1 MAKYS
6 FRVKGSDE
14 DITTTNAKSIEEAVS
29 FFSKGKD
36 LTEDKFVQLYEV
48 IKK

>member
-14 DITTTNAKSIEEAVS
+14 DITTVNARSKEEAIS
-29 FFSKGKD
+29 FFSKGKN